1 MWMIETVI
9 VAFSMFSALPMPQIS
24 WNEKNMRYAMC
35 AFPLIGVVIGLA
47 MRAWAAAA
55 GGFHFPELVRGAGF
69 CLIPLIVTGGIHMDG
84 FADTWDALASHAPA
98 EKKLQI
104 LKDPHIGA
112 FGVIHIGMYLIADFA
127 VWTSIDTVK
136 VLPLVFMFSLSRS
149 LSGLA
154 VTRFP
159 LAKNTGLVHTF
170 ASAADKRRAGGVLA
184 VLAALLLRGALP
196 VRIGRC
202 LHGGCCVGGVRL
214 VLPDGEKRVR
224 GNHRGPCRLVSCDR
238 GACDGGGV
246 VRLLRII
253 GRIKYDL
260 YNRPSLFGEAHLRK
274 GAL

>member
-9 VAFSMFSALPMPQIS
+9 VAFSMFSALPMPEKN

-35 AFPLIGVVIGLA
+35 AFPLIGAVIGLA
-47 MRAWAAAA
+47 MRGWAAAA
-55 GGFHFPELVRGAGF
+55 GGLHFPELVRGAGF

-112 FGVIHIGMYLIADFA
+112 FGVIHIGMYLIAGFA

-184 VLAALLLRGALP
+184 VLAALCSAGL
-196 VRIGRC
+196 C
-202 LHGGCCVGGVRL
+202 LCGWSGVCMAAAAWAVFAWYYRMAKKEFGGITGDLAGWFLATAELAMAAVWCV
-214 VLPDGEKRVR
+214 
-224 GNHRGPCRLVSCDR
+224 
-238 GACDGGGV
+238 
-246 VRLLRII
+246 
-253 GRIKYDL
+253 
-260 YNRPSLFGEAHLRK
+260 F
-274 GAL
+274 

>member
-9 VAFSMFSALPMPQIS
+9 VAFSMFSALPMPQIP

-35 AFPLIGVVIGLA
+35 AFPLIGAVIGLA
-47 MRAWAAAA
+47 MWAWAAAA

-112 FGVIHIGMYLIADFA
+112 FGVIHIGMYLIAGFA

-184 VLAALLLRGALP
+184 VLAVFCSAGL
-196 VRIGRC
+196 C
-202 LHGGCCVGGVRL
+202 LCGWSGVCVAAAAWAVFAWYYRMAKKEFGGITG
-214 VLPDGEKRVR
+214 
-224 GNHRGPCRLVSCDR
+224 
-238 GACDGGGV
+238 
-246 VRLLRII
+246 
-253 GRIKYDL
+253 DL
-260 YNRPSLFGEAHLRK
+260 AGWFLATAELAMAAVWCLC
-274 GAL
+274 